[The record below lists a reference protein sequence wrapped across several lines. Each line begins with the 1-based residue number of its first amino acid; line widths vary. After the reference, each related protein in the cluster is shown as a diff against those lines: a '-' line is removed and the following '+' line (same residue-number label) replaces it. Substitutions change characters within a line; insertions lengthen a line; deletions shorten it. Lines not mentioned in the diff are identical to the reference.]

1 MPKKEKDEKGD
12 AQPVQEESDGQVD
25 VGEDATIAKLME
37 LPGIGEATATKL
49 VEHGYRTYE
58 SLAVANPNELAVIT
72 GLPITL
78 SQKIIASARAQLK
91 FTIKTAYELE
101 QEMKDIRRI
110 TTGSKS
116 LDKLLGG
123 GVETRSATEFFG
135 EFGSGKC
142 VSKDTPVLYFERGRI
157 KVEPIEQVYLRFM
170 AISGESPVDEG
181 FGIDLSGIKV
191 MGYSGRPVTAS
202 HIYRERVRKIVRV
215 NTSGGRTLRLTGRHA
230 LLTLGRDGVLWKRA
244 AELEPGDFIAY
255 PKRLKGSRLYQPAD
269 EGIPHAY
276 SGLFQTAPS
285 RTDHLQEDTD
295 EEALRKV
302 LEEMAADSSEVSGR
316 VSALLREAVTGAADV
331 GAFQKALRAVMDV
344 LKEEQ
349 KRQERGILVAAS
361 AGSRTEE
368 LAAHA
373 SGNEV
378 ATFLEELYLSLEAAL
393 KFGWDRVTE
402 VVEENYEDYVYD
414 LVVPD
419 GHAFTGGNL
428 PTLLHNTQIMF
439 QLSVNVQLALDKGG
453 LEGGAL
459 FIDTEGTFVPARV
472 RAMAEA
478 AGIDP
483 GKALQNIYWIRA
495 LNSDHQ
501 IAIIEGAKDFIQAHG
516 VRLIVID
523 SVTSLFRSEYPGREN
538 LASRQQKLNMHLHNL
553 IRLAEVYNI
562 AAAVTNQV
570 MATPD
575 MFYGDPT
582 RAVGGNI
589 IGHAPN
595 NRVYL
600 RKSKG
605 QKRIAR
611 LVDSSYLEP
620 GEVVFE
626 ITPQGVR
633 DPAE

>member
-1 MPKKEKDEKGD
+1 MPKKEKDEKENT
-12 AQPVQEESDGQVD
+12 QPVQEESDGQVD
-25 VGEDATIAKLME
+25 VGEDTTIAKLME

-142 VSKDTPVLYFERGRI
+142 VSKDTPVLYFENGRV
-157 KVEPIEQVYLRFM
+157 KVEPIERIYLRFM
-170 AISGESPVDEG
+170 TLSGEIPVDEG
-181 FGIDLSGIKV
+181 FGVNLSGIKV
-191 MGYSGRPVTAS
+191 MGYRGKPVTAS
-202 HIYRERVRKIVRV
+202 HMYREKVKKLFSVETA
-215 NTSGGRTLRLTGRHA
+215 NGRSIRLTGRHA
-230 LLTLGRDGVLWKRA
+230 LLTLGSGGVLWKRS
-244 AELEPGDFIAY
+244 AELEPGDFIAC
-255 PKRLKGSRLYQPAD
+255 PKRLSGSKHYRFAQEGVPRAYAALLRDEKPGTDDLPKTVDAEAFRDILKEIAAVAD
-269 EGIPHAY
+269 GIC
-276 SGLFQTAPS
+276 
-285 RTDHLQEDTD
+285 D
-295 EEALRKV
+295 
-302 LEEMAADSSEVSGR
+302 R
-316 VSALLREAVTGAADV
+316 VSAFLKEATTGATSITAFEAALRTASIILKEEQERQKRGVLVATSEGGYAEKLGGYATREAVTLLQGLHLTL
-331 GAFQKALRAVMDV
+331 KTAL
-344 LKEEQ
+344 E
-349 KRQERGILVAAS
+349 
-361 AGSRTEE
+361 
-368 LAAHA
+368 
-373 SGNEV
+373 
-378 ATFLEELYLSLEAAL
+378 
-393 KFGWDRVTE
+393 FGWDRVKT
-402 VVEENYEDYVYD
+402 VNEENYDDYVYD

-419 GHAFTGGNL
+419 GHAFAGGNL

-439 QLSVNVQLALDKGG
+439 QLSVNVQLPLDKGG

-459 FIDTEGTFVPARV
+459 FIDTEGTFVPGRV
-472 RAMAEA
+472 RAMADA
-478 AGIDP
+478 AGMDP

-501 IAIIEGAKDFIQAHG
+501 IAIIEGAKDFIQSHG